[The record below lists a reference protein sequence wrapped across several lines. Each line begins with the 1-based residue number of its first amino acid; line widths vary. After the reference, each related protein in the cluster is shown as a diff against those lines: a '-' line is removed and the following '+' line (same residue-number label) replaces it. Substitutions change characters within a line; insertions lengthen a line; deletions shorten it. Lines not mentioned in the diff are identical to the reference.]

1 MLAEIQPL
9 ISGSRA
15 ELAHPAH
22 MPTLE
27 ADTALTN
34 TVMKAPIQG
43 TGHLQVSFVDGP
55 SSATLINAHAPLKL
69 LISTTRGPSV
79 CAFASTFGGGLV
91 AGDDINLCVRVASL
105 ATLAIGTQSSTKV
118 FRSDTGLF
126 AQQQLTATVQDGA
139 LLGLIPDPV
148 TCFAGSR
155 FIQRQHIELTE
166 QGSLLLID
174 PLTSGRVARDE
185 RWAFKHYES
194 HNSVTR
200 AGRRIVIDATR
211 LDTQAGTPIAQR
223 MGRFQ
228 TIATVLL
235 LGPRCATHAA
245 SLLAWHNSQPL
256 NPQADLL
263 MSASPVADGVL
274 LRLGATRYDLLE
286 QFLRHHLGPATTAL
300 FGDHWQRK
308 P

>member
-1 MLAEIQPL
+1 
-9 ISGSRA
+9 
-15 ELAHPAH
+15 
-22 MPTLE
+22 MPTVI
-27 ADTALTN
+27 ADIALTDS
-34 TVMKAPIQG
+34 MKKSASQG
-43 TGHLQVSFVDGP
+43 TGHLQVSFVDGQ
-55 SSATLINAHAPLKL
+55 SSATLINAHSPLKL
-69 LISTTRGPSV
+69 LVSTARGPSV
-79 CAFASTFGGGLV
+79 CAFTSTFGGGLV
-91 AGDDINLCVRVASL
+91 AGDHITLCVRVASQ

-126 AQQQLTATVQDGA
+126 SQQQLTATVHDGD

-148 TCFAGSR
+148 TCFAGSH
-155 FIQRQHIELTE
+155 FIQRQHIELAQ

-174 PLTSGRVARDE
+174 PLTSGRAARDE
-185 RWAFKHYES
+185 RWAFNHYES

-200 AGRRIVIDATR
+200 DGRRIVIDATR
-211 LDTQAGTPIAQR
+211 LNTQAGTPIAQR

-235 LGPRCATHAA
+235 LGPRCASHAA
-245 SLLAWHNSQPL
+245 SLLTWHNTQPL